1 MTTFLQNL
9 EISGN
14 FTVVREMSGNWPVV
28 WGMSGKNY
36 VEENCCL

>member
-1 MTTFLQNL
+1 VTTFLQNL